1 MKLYN
6 LFFSPTDSTRDVLD
20 FLSIKMQTAA
30 EDVDLTLY
38 QSKDLKMTFAPD
50 DVVLIGVPS
59 YAGRVPQTF
68 AQRNKSG
75 ADCNFR

>member
-68 AQRNKSG
+68 ARRFAENIKG
-75 ADCNFR
+75 T